1 MLEMNQRR
9 LGVISLLIS
18 ATTTL
23 KDKHFDS
30 AEIIFNFGCTNII
43 YTNYIKGDCLQEGA

>member
-9 LGVISLLIS
+9 LGVITLLSS

-30 AEIIFNFGCTNII
+30 AEIISDFGCTNIM
-43 YTNYIKGDCLQEGA
+43 YTDYIKGDCLQDGA